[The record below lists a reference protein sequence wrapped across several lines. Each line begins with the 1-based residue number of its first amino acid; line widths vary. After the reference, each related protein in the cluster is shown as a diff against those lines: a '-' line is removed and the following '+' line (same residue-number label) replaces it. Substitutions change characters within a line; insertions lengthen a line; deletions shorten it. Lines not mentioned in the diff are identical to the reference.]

1 MISINPVAPIVQMV
15 EIIEVITAEARRNL
29 IMLRLQ
35 PKALPD
41 QLLLAV
47 TEDHIAVLLGE
58 PEQTRMN

>member
-1 MISINPVAPIVQMV
+1 MLLPDLIVPIVQVVEMV
-15 EIIEVITAEARRNL
+15 EATIAEAHRNL
-29 IMLRLQ
+29 IILRLQ